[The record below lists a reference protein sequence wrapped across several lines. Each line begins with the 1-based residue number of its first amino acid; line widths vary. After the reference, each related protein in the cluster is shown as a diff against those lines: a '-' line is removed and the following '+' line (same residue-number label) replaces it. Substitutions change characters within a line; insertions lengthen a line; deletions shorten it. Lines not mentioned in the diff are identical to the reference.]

1 VLDAL
6 DPIEAYYD
14 AVPRTVAIAHDVGP
28 FTLFVNDGPGWS
40 YYARPRLGTQ
50 VISVADVQLVLARQ
64 REIGVPQ
71 SIEWMHE
78 ATPNLVEVARTAS
91 LSVSEYPLLVLDR
104 IQPLRP
110 PSRQVTVRKVLPTDD
125 IGLIGSVGRLAFATP
140 YGAPGTAG
148 VEELKAI
155 AADRAPAA
163 IVFER
168 GRIASGRTVMAAA
181 FVDDMPVA
189 VGVHQPI
196 GSVTE
201 VAGIGTLP
209 AYRGLGLASAITTLL
224 VEDAVEAGDQTVFL
238 SAANLAV
245 ARLYERLGFGR
256 IATAC
261 VAGPAPEA
269 SGVGR

>member
-1 VLDAL
+1 MLDAL
-6 DPIEAYYD
+6 DAIEAYYD
-14 AVPRTVAIAHDVGP
+14 AVPRTAANAHDVGP

-40 YYARPRLGTQ
+40 YYARPKLGTQ

-71 SIEWMHE
+71 SIEWMRE
-78 ATPNLVEVARTAS
+78 ATPNLVEVAKAAS
-91 LSVSEYPLLVLDR
+91 LSVNEYPLLVLDGL
-104 IQPLRP
+104 QPPRP
-110 PSRQVTVRKVLPTDD
+110 PSRQATVRKVLPTDD

-155 AADRAPAA
+155 AADRTPAA
-163 IVFER
+163 IAFER
-168 GRIASGRTVMAAA
+168 DRIVSGWTVMAAA
-181 FVDDMPVA
+181 FVDAMPVA
-189 VGVHQPI
+189 IGVHQPI

-224 VEDAVEAGDQTVFL
+224 VEDAVEAGVQTVFL
-238 SAANLAV
+238 SAANAEV
-245 ARLYERLGFGR
+245 ARLYERLGFRR

-261 VAGPAPEA
+261 VAGPPPE
-269 SGVGR
+269 VGNAGQ